1 MESKAQARVELVS
14 PPEAVQQQAS
24 PTPEEEPSPLPSFG

>member
-24 PTPEEEPSPLPSFG
+24 TPEEEPSPLPSFG